1 MVQNIQIFELSNYSC
16 AIYGVWAIAWDDW
29 VPTSSLAIAAN
40 TENKQNKHVRSEVQ
54 IQWFT

>member
-1 MVQNIQIFELSNYSC
+1 MVQNIKIFELSNYSY
-16 AIYGVWAIAWDDW
+16 AIYWIWTISWDD
-29 VPTSSLAIAAN
+29 TSSFAIAAN